1 MRLET
6 ILPSITSL
14 PRSPKAKE
22 VNWASQAAEILI
34 TQSQPEPG
42 TLGVRGLGQG
52 DGWMLVGPGEVV
64 ELSRRAGLGLG
75 SVPSW
80 VSHPAGWEQACEGGG
95 RGGLA
100 QGGWAGYKS
109 PTQPSRA
116 AQLLGRLSEI
126 GARPR

>member
-14 PRSPKAKE
+14 PRRLKAKE

-34 TQSQPEPG
+34 TQSQPEPS

-75 SVPSW
+75 SIPSR
-80 VSHPAGWEQACEGGG
+80 VSHSAGWEQAGEGGEA
-95 RGGLA
+95 GGLA
-100 QGGWAGYKS
+100 QGGWVSIKAPPS
-109 PTQPSRA
+109 PVGPLGFWGDSR
-116 AQLLGRLSEI
+116 R
-126 GARPR
+126 